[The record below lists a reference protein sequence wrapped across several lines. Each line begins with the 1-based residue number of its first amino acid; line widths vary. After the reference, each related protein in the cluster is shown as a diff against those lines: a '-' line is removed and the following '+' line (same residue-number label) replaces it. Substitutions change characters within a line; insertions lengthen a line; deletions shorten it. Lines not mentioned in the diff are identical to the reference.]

1 MKGSIVKAYAQDLLP
16 LADAEGILERVKDEL
31 CYLRELLISKPRL
44 KDFLNNP
51 SISKDSKKGIIS
63 ELLNNNLS
71 PVTKN
76 HLNLVIDE
84 ERQGLL
90 IDIIGEFCR
99 LVRKAEKV
107 HVLVTTSAPLP
118 NETAKRLST
127 ELSLAL
133 GKDLELN
140 LAVDDSIL
148 GGIILRIGDR
158 IIDGSI
164 SGRLQ
169 RLGEYLKKDIKI
181 I

>member
-31 CYLRELLISKPRL
+31 CYLRELLISIPRL

-71 PVTKN
+71 PVTRN
-76 HLNLVIDE
+76 HLSLVIDE
-84 ERQGLL
+84 DRQGLL

-99 LVRKAEKV
+99 LVRKTEKV
-107 HVLVTTSAPLP
+107 QVLVTSSAPLP
-118 NETAKRLST
+118 DETTKRLLR

-148 GGIILRIGDR
+148 GGVILRIGDR
-158 IIDGSI
+158 IVDGSI
-164 SGRLQ
+164 SGRLR
-169 RLGEYLKKDIKI
+169 RLGEHLKQGI
-181 I
+181 

>member
-16 LADAEGILERVKDEL
+16 LAATEGILERVKDEL
-31 CYLRELLISKPRL
+31 CYLRELLISIPRL
-44 KDFLNNP
+44 KEFLNNP
-51 SISKDSKKGIIS
+51 SISKDSKKGIVF
-63 ELLNNNLS
+63 ELFNNNLS

-76 HLNLVIDE
+76 HLSLVIDE

-90 IDIIGEFCR
+90 IDIIGEFSR

-118 NETAKRLST
+118 DETAKRLLR

-133 GKDLELN
+133 GKDPELK

-158 IIDGSI
+158 IVDGSI
-164 SGRLQ
+164 SGRLH
-169 RLGEYLKKDIKI
+169 RLGEYLKKRI
-181 I
+181 

>member
-1 MKGSIVKAYAQDLLP
+1 MKGSIVKAYAQDLMP
-16 LADAEGILERVKDEL
+16 LAATEGILERVKDEL
-31 CYLRELLISKPRL
+31 CCLRELLISIPRL

-51 SISKDSKKGIIS
+51 GISKDSKKGIVS

-76 HLNLVIDE
+76 HLNLIIDE

-107 HVLVTTSAPLP
+107 QVLVTSFAPLP
-118 NETAKRLST
+118 DEIAKRLSR

-164 SGRLQ
+164 RGRLQ
-169 RLGEYLKKDIKI
+169 RLGEHLKQGI
-181 I
+181 